1 MRAPVKNRAK
11 LSLLI
16 TALQPRVAL
25 AIDLLQR
32 LVSQAAVEGGVEVLM
47 ALDDFGCPLAEKRN
61 RLLDM
66 ACGRYVA
73 FIDDDDRISNDYL
86 HKILGAIDANP
97 EVDCITFEGW
107 RTDDRNVQTHRM
119 HWSLATHFGYD
130 EGTTR
135 FRPVNHLCP
144 IRRDIA
150 VQSWFPVNLP
160 YASDQPYW
168 RLLLAADL
176 LKTEV
181 HLPDALYYYRWR
193 SEGTA
198 TQTRKMVRASAE
210 HDCSFRFY
218 RLRKIVDDCP
228 VGTLLR
234 YVGDRSSKRVRVV
247 DRDGRGHTVGTDV
260 LEKIGPVIANV
271 APPIWRIDLE
281 PFAIAV
287 EPETVTDKRG
297 EYGPTA
303 NDLRAMLALQ
313 NRFQPE
319 RCLEIGVHD
328 GHTAALMLAECPWIK
343 EYVGLDLTRNQTSGK
358 IVPTVVG
365 ELAGGDAR
373 FRAVSRPHGTKDLG
387 EGELAGPFDWIFID
401 AGHNYDQV
409 AFDTAWAAARVKRGG
424 LLVWHD
430 FGVASQFNPDGP
442 IFGVM
447 QYLLERNAIMGGVV
461 VFRDP
466 KETSS
471 IAFQLQP
478 GDE

>member
-1 MRAPVKNRAK
+1 MRAPVKERAK

-25 AIDLLQR
+25 AIDLLKR
-32 LVSQAAVEGGVEVLM
+32 VVSQAAVEGGVEVLM

-73 FIDDDDRISNDYL
+73 FIDDDDRVSNDYV
-86 HKILGAIDANP
+86 HKIIGAIDANP
-97 EVDCITFEGW
+97 DVDCISFEGW
-107 RTDDRNVQTHRM
+107 RTDDHNVQTNRM
-119 HWSLATHFGYD
+119 NWSLATQFGYD
-130 EGTTR
+130 DGTTR

-150 VQSWFPVNLP
+150 VQSWFPANLP
-160 YASDQPYW
+160 YGSDQPYW

-181 HLPDALYYYRWR
+181 HLPDALYYYRFR

-198 TQTRKMVRASAE
+198 TQTGKMRRASREQEWA
-210 HDCSFRFY
+210 FRFY
-218 RLRKIVDDCP
+218 RLRETTDDCRA
-228 VGTLLR
+228 GMLLR
-234 YVGDRSSKRVRVV
+234 HIGDRSGARTRVI
-247 DRDGRGHTVGTDV
+247 DRDGRGHTFKTDA
-260 LEKIGPVIANV
+260 LEEIGPVLTNIG
-271 APPIWRIDLE
+271 PPIGRIDLE
-281 PFAIAV
+281 PFVVAV
-287 EPETVTDKRG
+287 EPEIVKNKRG

-343 EYVGLDLTRNQTSGK
+343 EYVGLDVTRNPTSGN
-358 IVPTVVG
+358 IVPAVVG
-365 ELAGGDAR
+365 ELARDDER
-373 FRAVSRPHGTKDLG
+373 FGAVSSPHGTKDLG
-387 EGELAGPFDWIFID
+387 ETELVGPFDWIFID

-409 AFDTAWAAARVKRGG
+409 AFDTTWAAARVRPGG

-430 FGVASQFNPDGP
+430 FGVASQFKPDGP
-442 IFGVM
+442 IFGVK
-447 QYLLERNAIMGGVV
+447 QYLLERSAVMGGVV
-461 VFRDP
+461 TFLDP
-466 KETSS
+466 KKTSS

-478 GDE
+478 